1 MLAQAE
7 VEALHEGGV
16 DLTAKR
22 AQRQLIPVI
31 LLKLPERPPRHDNFF
46 SNIRSYPTSSFGILN
61 FPTS

>member
-31 LLKLPERPPRHDNFF
+31 L
-46 SNIRSYPTSSFGILN
+46 
-61 FPTS
+61 